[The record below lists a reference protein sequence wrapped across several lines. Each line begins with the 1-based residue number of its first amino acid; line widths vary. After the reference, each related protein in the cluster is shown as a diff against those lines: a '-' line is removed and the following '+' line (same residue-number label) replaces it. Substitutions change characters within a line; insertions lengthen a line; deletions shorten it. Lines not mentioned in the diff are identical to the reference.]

1 MTKYNV
7 SPLVAREIEFSTGTI
22 FGGSWCRY
30 FISITLH
37 QCYIEATW
45 KTRPKNDLDGN
56 KEIFNSLQEYLD
68 WFANL
73 KKTYGRRISR
83 KQMVYAAYDETTRSF
98 SYKPYENWAT
108 RRSKEKLKNLEAIR
122 ELLAS
127 HPIYT
132 YDYSDGLLINKEAT
146 NIQVYSID
154 LEDEPFAAYISGYI
168 ITYAS
173 EEVLFENLRENIIS
187 HMDLTKGAD
196 DQYYDYSPAQ
206 VEAILFGILQ
216 LTPEHQDYIITGLK
230 KHLREFIQD
239 DEQDEDMISQYT
251 NIYNAI
257 EKWESDHRETEIF
270 QQLAVSELFNQLNK

>member
-1 MTKYNV
+1 MNYINKIFWEALKTPPRTSLFIKIKVIIETSLEIILYICSEKY
-7 SPLVAREIEFSTGTI
+7 FSNNFNT
-22 FGGSWCRY
+22 Y
-30 FISITLH
+30 VM
-37 QCYIEATW
+37 
-45 KTRPKNDLDGN
+45 
-56 KEIFNSLQEYLD
+56 KE
-68 WFANL
+68 
-73 KKTYGRRISR
+73 
-83 KQMVYAAYDETTRSF
+83 
-98 SYKPYENWAT
+98 
-108 RRSKEKLKNLEAIR
+108 LKNLEAIR

-132 YDYSDGLLINKEAT
+132 YDYTDGLHINKEAT

-196 DQYYDYSPAQ
+196 DQYYDYSPSQ

>member
-1 MTKYNV
+1 M
-7 SPLVAREIEFSTGTI
+7 
-22 FGGSWCRY
+22 
-30 FISITLH
+30 
-37 QCYIEATW
+37 
-45 KTRPKNDLDGN
+45 
-56 KEIFNSLQEYLD
+56 KE
-68 WFANL
+68 
-73 KKTYGRRISR
+73 
-83 KQMVYAAYDETTRSF
+83 
-98 SYKPYENWAT
+98 
-108 RRSKEKLKNLEAIR
+108 LKNLEAIR

-132 YDYSDGLLINKEAT
+132 YDYSDGLHINKEAT

-173 EEVLFENLRENIIS
+173 EEVLFEN
-187 HMDLTKGAD
+187 
-196 DQYYDYSPAQ
+196 
-206 VEAILFGILQ
+206 
-216 LTPEHQDYIITGLK
+216 
-230 KHLREFIQD
+230 LREFIQD

>member
-1 MTKYNV
+1 MYICSEKY
-7 SPLVAREIEFSTGTI
+7 FSNNFKYRRYERIKKFRGHPGTV
-22 FGGSWCRY
+22 C
-30 FISITLH
+30 
-37 QCYIEATW
+37 
-45 KTRPKNDLDGN
+45 
-56 KEIFNSLQEYLD
+56 
-68 WFANL
+68 
-73 KKTYGRRISR
+73 
-83 KQMVYAAYDETTRSF
+83 F
-98 SYKPYENWAT
+98 S
-108 RRSKEKLKNLEAIR
+108 
-122 ELLAS
+122 S
-127 HPIYT
+127 HLY
-132 YDYSDGLLINKEAT
+132 YDYSDGLLINKEDT

-196 DQYYDYSPAQ
+196 DQYYDYSPSQ

-251 NIYNAI
+251 NIYNDI
-257 EKWESDHRETEIF
+257 EKWESDHRETEIL

>member
-1 MTKYNV
+1 M
-7 SPLVAREIEFSTGTI
+7 
-22 FGGSWCRY
+22 
-30 FISITLH
+30 
-37 QCYIEATW
+37 
-45 KTRPKNDLDGN
+45 
-56 KEIFNSLQEYLD
+56 KE
-68 WFANL
+68 
-73 KKTYGRRISR
+73 
-83 KQMVYAAYDETTRSF
+83 
-98 SYKPYENWAT
+98 
-108 RRSKEKLKNLEAIR
+108 LKNLEAIR

-132 YDYSDGLLINKEAT
+132 YDYSDGLLINKEDT

-196 DQYYDYSPAQ
+196 DQYYDYSPSQ

-216 LTPEHQDYIITGLK
+216 LTPEHRDYIIQDYIITGLK

-257 EKWESDHRETEIF
+257 EKWESDHR
-270 QQLAVSELFNQLNK
+270 

>member
-1 MTKYNV
+1 M
-7 SPLVAREIEFSTGTI
+7 
-22 FGGSWCRY
+22 
-30 FISITLH
+30 
-37 QCYIEATW
+37 
-45 KTRPKNDLDGN
+45 
-56 KEIFNSLQEYLD
+56 KE
-68 WFANL
+68 
-73 KKTYGRRISR
+73 
-83 KQMVYAAYDETTRSF
+83 
-98 SYKPYENWAT
+98 
-108 RRSKEKLKNLEAIR
+108 LKNLEAIR

-132 YDYSDGLLINKEAT
+132 YDYSYGLYTNKEAT

-168 ITYAS
+168 IIYAS

-216 LTPEHQDYIITGLK
+216 LFPEHQDYIITGLK

-251 NIYNAI
+251 HIYNAL
-257 EKWESDHRETEIF
+257 EKFESDHRVIEIF
-270 QQLAVSELFNQLNK
+270 QQLAVFELLKQLNK

>member
-1 MTKYNV
+1 M
-7 SPLVAREIEFSTGTI
+7 
-22 FGGSWCRY
+22 
-30 FISITLH
+30 
-37 QCYIEATW
+37 
-45 KTRPKNDLDGN
+45 
-56 KEIFNSLQEYLD
+56 KE
-68 WFANL
+68 
-73 KKTYGRRISR
+73 
-83 KQMVYAAYDETTRSF
+83 
-98 SYKPYENWAT
+98 
-108 RRSKEKLKNLEAIR
+108 LKNLEAIR

-132 YDYSDGLLINKEAT
+132 YDYSDGLYINKEAT

-216 LTPEHQDYIITGLK
+216 LTPEHQDIIVIDLK
-230 KHLREFIQD
+230 KHLKSFIQD
-239 DEQDEDMISQYT
+239 KDQAEEMITQYT
-251 NIYNAI
+251 CYYNAI
-257 EKWESDHRETEIF
+257 KRWESNHKETEILH
-270 QQLAVSELFNQLNK
+270 QLEISNLLEQLKNN

>member
-1 MTKYNV
+1 M
-7 SPLVAREIEFSTGTI
+7 
-22 FGGSWCRY
+22 
-30 FISITLH
+30 
-37 QCYIEATW
+37 
-45 KTRPKNDLDGN
+45 
-56 KEIFNSLQEYLD
+56 KE
-68 WFANL
+68 
-73 KKTYGRRISR
+73 
-83 KQMVYAAYDETTRSF
+83 
-98 SYKPYENWAT
+98 
-108 RRSKEKLKNLEAIR
+108 LKNLDAIR

-132 YDYSDGLLINKEAT
+132 YNYSDGLLINKGDT

-216 LTPEHQDYIITGLK
+216 LTPEHQDRIVIDLK
-230 KHLREFIQD
+230 KHLKSFIQD
-239 DEQDEDMISQYT
+239 KDQAEEMITQYT
-251 NIYNAI
+251 CYYNAI
-257 EKWESDHRETEIF
+257 KRWESNHKETEILH
-270 QQLAVSELFNQLNK
+270 QLEISNLFEQLKNN

>member
-1 MTKYNV
+1 M
-7 SPLVAREIEFSTGTI
+7 
-22 FGGSWCRY
+22 
-30 FISITLH
+30 
-37 QCYIEATW
+37 
-45 KTRPKNDLDGN
+45 
-56 KEIFNSLQEYLD
+56 KE
-68 WFANL
+68 
-73 KKTYGRRISR
+73 
-83 KQMVYAAYDETTRSF
+83 
-98 SYKPYENWAT
+98 
-108 RRSKEKLKNLEAIR
+108 LKNLEAIR

-154 LEDEPFAAYISGYI
+154 LEDELFAAYISGYI

-196 DQYYDYSPAQ
+196 DQYYDYSPSQ

-239 DEQDEDMISQYT
+239 EEQDDDMISQYT

-270 QQLAVSELFNQLNK
+270 QQLAVSELLNQLNK